1 MKRRVIRHGPSTLIF
16 SLPSKWVKEQNVQKG
31 DELDIDIQGDR
42 LVINTPNNVKKVEQ
56 VNLDLT
62 DLDVSPIRHYIRS
75 YYRKGYDEMKV
86 NFNNHY
92 EALNL
97 RTEEI
102 EKTIDRINKEVDRL
116 VGVEIIEQKTDYCII
131 KDISASNV
139 QDFDHVL
146 RRAFLLLIITSS
158 EIVESIKTGDKKILK
173 TIRKKHN
180 TFSKLASF
188 CLRLLNKKGYSE
200 YQKTII
206 LYHIIATL
214 DKIMDVLKYRA
225 EDLIEVEKPSD
236 EIIEIISDIHESLQ
250 IYYHFFYKF
259 DPKTTSTL
267 SKQRWKILKQIDIVG
282 EKMSKKELQIIVG
295 YEHIIELLHELSE
308 ARVSLTH

>member
-1 MKRRVIRHGPSTLIF
+1 MVQHGPSTLIF
-16 SLPSKWVKEQNVQKG
+16 SLPSKWVKEHGISKG
-31 DELDIDIQGDR
+31 DELD
-42 LVINTPNNVKKVEQ
+42 VIELGNKLIVNSNNNAKKTEQ

-75 YYRKGYDEMKV
+75 FYRKGDDEMMV

-97 RTEEI
+97 RTGEM

-116 VGVEIIEQKTDYCII
+116 VGIEIIEQKADHCII

-158 EIVESIKTGDKKILK
+158 EIVESIKTGDKEILQ

-188 CLRLLNKKGYSE
+188 CLRLLNKKGYTE
-200 YQKTII
+200 YKKTTI

-225 EDLIEVEKPSD
+225 EDLIEVDNPSD
-236 EIIEIISDIHESLQ
+236 ELIQIVSEIHESLQ
-250 IYYHFFYKF
+250 TYYQFFYKF
-259 DPKTTSTL
+259 DPKITGTL
-267 SKQRWKILKQIDIVG
+267 SKQRWNILKEIDQVS
-282 EKMSKKELQIIVG
+282 EKISKKELQIIVG

-308 ARVSLTH
+308 ARVGLTH